1 MVILRVEARL
11 EGPQQDPVTLS
22 IDDDL
27 TIKTSLH
34 EVITR
39 MIERNRKHAARA
51 QKEFVINVLCAPV
64 KRQL

>member
-39 MIERNRKHAARA
+39 MI
-51 QKEFVINVLCAPV
+51 
-64 KRQL
+64 